1 MQAQIKDEVGSYEDE
16 RLENWK
22 TGRLGDNGAEA
33 KTTTIAQNYEETV
46 AVFLT

>member
-1 MQAQIKDEVGSYEDE
+1 MKMGY
-16 RLENWK
+16 WK
-22 TGRLGDNGAEA
+22 TGRLGDNGAAA